1 MFIKYSPGV
10 VALFICLAA
19 LPVVKE
25 LAHRF
30 HLYDAPGP
38 LKIHRGSIPRLGGIA
53 MFAGFLAGSL
63 IFCAPAWRTALL
75 PILVFAGVW
84 AVGLI
89 DDLKGLPAIFRFVVQ
104 IAAGAAVW
112 FAGWRLQWFSSPL
125 LDLAATCLFVA
136 FVVNAMNLLDGMD
149 GLAAGT
155 GVIVCIGFLLI
166 AAVDGNFMEIA
177 LAASLLGACAGVLTV
192 NAPPAKMF
200 MGDSGSTLI
209 GIVLAFLSLNWVR
222 GQSSSHSIAVPLIF
236 LSVPLVDAILAILR
250 RARARQRLFTGDRRH
265 FYDIL
270 LQRGWTVEG
279 VLRLSMGVTA
289 SLVFAGW
296 LCARGIAED
305 WLTVAVV
312 VCALAAGAIV
322 LGSLQPDPQ
331 PDSQPE
337 LSSVPA
343 NQPETPIGPAIE

>member
-1 MFIKYSPGV
+1 MFIKYFPGAL
-10 VALFICLAA
+10 ALFICLAA
-19 LPVVKE
+19 LPLVKE

-53 MFAGFLAGSL
+53 MFAGFLAGNL
-63 IFCAPAWRTALL
+63 IFCVPAWKTTLVPL
-75 PILVFAGVW
+75 LVFAGVW

-89 DDLKGLPAIFRFVVQ
+89 DDLKGLTSAFRFAVQ

-136 FVVNAMNLLDGMD
+136 FIVNAMNLLDGMD

-166 AAVDGNFMEIA
+166 SAVDGNFLEIA
-177 LAASLLGACAGVLTV
+177 LAASLLGACAGVLAV

-222 GQSSSHSIAVPLIF
+222 DQSGPRGILVPLIF
-236 LSVPLVDAILAILR
+236 LSVPIADGILAILR
-250 RARARQRLFTGDRRH
+250 RVRAHQKLFTGDRRH

-279 VLRLSMGVTA
+279 VLRLAMGVTA
-289 SLVFAGW
+289 TLVFAGW
-296 LCARGIAED
+296 LCSRGIAGD
-305 WLTVAVV
+305 WIISVVV
-312 VCALAAGAIV
+312 VCGLAAAAIL
-322 LGSLQPDPQ
+322 LGSLQPD
-331 PDSQPE
+331 
-337 LSSVPA
+337 LTSVPA